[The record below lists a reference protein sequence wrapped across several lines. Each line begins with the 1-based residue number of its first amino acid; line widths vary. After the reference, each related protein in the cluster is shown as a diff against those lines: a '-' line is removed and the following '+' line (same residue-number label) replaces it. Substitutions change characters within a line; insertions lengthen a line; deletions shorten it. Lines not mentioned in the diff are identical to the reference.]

1 MSVSRRTFNPGS
13 IHVYVWYAA
22 TSSLTKC
29 IWQSAISQHQFYLD
43 RKQARMRGGSQHRTL
58 KEIARD
64 LTRSSASLSSASS
77 TSNVSL
83 SGSGSV
89 TLGHNGV
96 GVGTCPE
103 QESELAEEA
112 RRARQE
118 MVIALK
124 ARREALEE
132 KLKEKK
138 SLLKELCLKEGELT
152 GELPPEIPLA
162 PGEPLPV
169 IRKRVGTE
177 FQLSEKFFTKVNNN
191 ESESEK
197 LTQLELEMEIQSKIT
212 SAALKLANDS
222 KSSKNVRRARKISY
236 NQSLKKLKELE
247 FKVASLKHSAVVNKK
262 KIMKQPRDTTRAGGG
277 QKEEL
282 RRGISVPDLEAGLS
296 EQVKLDTSLSNAAIS
311 PRSCP
316 SSPRKQPLGLPHTA
330 GPAVKQLRPGQNIGH
345 GTAGAGHNGGGYI
358 PSSVYLRS
366 SYRAKQYPTLSTGGR
381 HSHRVSHHDLGG
393 HHGQHAA
400 STLPSPYRNKFE
412 LNAGCDS
419 PVGLYN
425 CPQQRT
431 SQAFSSLDDLD
442 GLAGLTQPPVRRES
456 GHSHYPS
463 LERSARKKTRPG
475 MSSTVPAHALMS
487 SLNNINISPK
497 ARPVDQLEVLENA
510 AARGANRH
518 KAAAAAMRGYEVQA
532 LDDLVYRTQNTTLR
546 NTEEY
551 PRPAPRP
558 SYDEVDGSYPALP
571 LPARRTTLLP
581 GQTYPD
587 MSHVNHGDNML
598 SSPSGHQEHPNMFS
612 PHKHPHSSPH
622 LRHGQTLTVHARKV
636 ETTFGL
642 NDSVHTNTVSDSHNR
657 SPSIPPKKLDD
668 RNEPKPPLFPKQ
680 YYLNQRTPGPHNSF
694 SSDTN
699 TESPAVPRKL
709 KPHSGLPVS
718 PPSSLPSSDPS
729 FDSVQVSTDSGLG
742 SGAILSS
749 ASSAAAFLPYRE
761 TSKPFEMS
769 DFYKYSTKFRKTSA
783 SSLKSDS
790 DSQLPTFADS
800 SDSPRSGSVSQR
812 SSTSRESV
820 PPELPAKPSP
830 SVGAGGATVTAV
842 PAIARLKPINSTNN
856 NGSKESLADSFST
869 EMLAWYNNHEQKS
882 TVKGSGPVPG
892 NNQGNKPATLV

>member
-1 MSVSRRTFNPGS
+1 MLKLFQVSVSRRSFNPGS

-43 RKQARMRGGSQHRTL
+43 RKQARMRGGHQLRTL

-77 TSNVSL
+77 VSNLSMTGSAHSL
-83 SGSGSV
+83 AHAGAGV
-89 TLGHNGV
+89 NGEV
-96 GVGTCPE
+96 DA
-103 QESELAEEA
+103 ELAEEA

-118 MVIALK
+118 MVVALK

-138 SLLKELCLKEGELT
+138 SMLKELCLKEGELT

-177 FQLSEKFFTKVNNN
+177 FQLSEKFFSKVNNN
-191 ESESEK
+191 ENESEK
-197 LTQLELEMEIQSKIT
+197 LTQLELELEIQSKIT

-222 KSSKNVRRARKISY
+222 KASKNVRKARKISY
-236 NQSLKKLKELE
+236 NQSQKKLKELE
-247 FKVASLKHSAVVNKK
+247 FKVASLKHSSSVNRRRVIKN
-262 KIMKQPRDTTRAGGG
+262 PRDVKSGAEAR
-277 QKEEL
+277 KEEL
-282 RRGISVPDLEAGLS
+282 RRGISVPDLEAGLVS
-296 EQVKLDTSLSNAAIS
+296 DLGSSVSTLTSRDHSSVSSLS

-316 SSPRKQPLGLPHTA
+316 SSPRKQPLGLPPAA
-330 GPAVKQLRPGQNIGH
+330 GQHSGQHSAAGQHSGGVKTVRAGGQS
-345 GTAGAGHNGGGYI
+345 NGGFI

-381 HSHRVSHHDLGG
+381 HQHRASHHEP
-393 HHGQHAA
+393 GQHTSS
-400 STLPSPYRNKFE
+400 STLPSPYKNKFE

-442 GLAGLTQPPVRRES
+442 GLAAAAAQNQRKES
-456 GHSHYPS
+456 GQSHYPS
-463 LERSARKKTRPG
+463 LERSARKKTRP
-475 MSSTVPAHALMS
+475 MTSSTVPAHALLSALS
-487 SLNNINISPK
+487 SSSPQ
-497 ARPVDQLEVLENA
+497 QLEVLENA
-510 AARGANRH
+510 AARGVNRH
-518 KAAAAAMRGYEVQA
+518 KAMRAGGAGGYNDVAAREQA

-558 SYDEVDGSYPALP
+558 GYDEVDGSYPAIP

-587 MSHVNHGDNML
+587 MSHLSPESLQPL
-598 SSPSGHQEHPNMFS
+598 SSQQSRAHTM
-612 PHKHPHSSPH
+612 
-622 LRHGQTLTVHARKV
+622 TVHARKV

-642 NDSVHTNTVSDSHNR
+642 NDSVTTH
-657 SPSIPPKKLDD
+657 SPSLPPKKSELSSPDQA
-668 RNEPKPPLFPKQ
+668 PPLFPKQ
-680 YYLNQRTPGPHNSF
+680 YYLNQRTPGAGHTSF
-694 SSDTN
+694 TSDTN
-699 TESPAVPRKL
+699 NESPAVPRKL
-709 KPHSGLPVS
+709 KPGHGSTPLSPGHGSTPLSPGHGSAPLS
-718 PPSSLPSSDPS
+718 PPSSLASTDNDPSSHMSQSP
-729 FDSVQVSTDSGLG
+729 QG
-742 SGAILSS
+742 
-749 ASSAAAFLPYRE
+749 FLPYRE

-769 DFYKYSTKFRKTSA
+769 DFYKYSTKFRKISSA
-783 SSLKSDS
+783 SSE
-790 DSQLPTFADS
+790 SQLPVFAGDNM
-800 SDSPRSGSVSQR
+800 SDSRSGSISQR

-820 PPELPAKPSP
+820 APELPAKPSP
-830 SVGAGGATVTAV
+830 VSGGTVTAV
-842 PAIARLKPINSTNN
+842 PAIARLKPINTNN

-869 EMLAWYNNHEQKS
+869 EMLAWYEQKS
-882 TVKGSGPVPG
+882 TVSSSSSQ
-892 NNQGNKPATLV
+892 QGNKPATLV